1 LLLLGRRFGVDN
13 LGNNTPAHVFLE
25 SVQTA
30 DKLIAVVFAVAS
42 TEGAANLQECV
53 DAVRSVR
60 LDIPIFA
67 GGAAVI
73 AATPVELGIDGVFK
87 SLKEGLDHL
96 VELVGP

>member
-1 LLLLGRRFGVDN
+1 MLLLGRRFGVDN
-13 LGNNTPAHVFLE
+13 LGNNTPAHVFTE

-42 TEGAANLQECV
+42 IEGAANLQECV

-60 LDIPIFA
+60 LDIPLFA

-73 AATPVELGIDGVFK
+73 IATPAELGVDGVFG
-87 SLKEGLDHL
+87 SLKDGLDRL
-96 VELVGP
+96 AELVDP